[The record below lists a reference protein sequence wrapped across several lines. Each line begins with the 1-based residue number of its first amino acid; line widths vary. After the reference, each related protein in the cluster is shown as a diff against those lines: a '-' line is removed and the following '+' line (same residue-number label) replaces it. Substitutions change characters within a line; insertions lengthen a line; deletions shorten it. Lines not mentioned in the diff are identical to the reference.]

1 MTMDIN
7 NRWKWYHHIRT
18 RTKFN
23 PMNIEQINKISL
35 TELLS
40 ELGCM
45 PIKKRRNTVYF
56 NSPFYN
62 DNKNSF
68 EVDIVKNVWHD
79 RGLNKGGDVISFG
92 RLWHKSNNVEK
103 VIDEFEKYE
112 HLIIG
117 HELSVKPI
125 PKHDADEMIMI
136 SCNRLCN
143 HALLS
148 YLRSRGIDINEAK
161 IFAKEI
167 IYRIEEKNYVALAFK
182 TIYGGYLLH
191 NPYFKGFLGKDG
203 LSILHHETIGVQD
216 TCCIFETYMDF
227 LSYKTLESNGHKLMD
242 TPVPCDYILLH
253 TADYLHNCLQRLVSY
268 KEIHLYLHH
277 SLSGHTMKDTIYG
290 LYKDKTIDESFR
302 YIDDV
307 SLTKYLQYRR

>member
-1 MTMDIN
+1 MIIN
-7 NRWKWYHHIRT
+7 
-18 RTKFN
+18 
-23 PMNIEQINKISL
+23 
-35 TELLS
+35 
-40 ELGCM
+40 
-45 PIKKRRNTVYF
+45 
-56 NSPFYN
+56 
-62 DNKNSF
+62 
-68 EVDIVKNVWHD
+68 
-79 RGLNKGGDVISFG
+79 
-92 RLWHKSNNVEK
+92 
-103 VIDEFEKYE
+103 
-112 HLIIG
+112 
-117 HELSVKPI
+117 
-125 PKHDADEMIMI
+125 
-136 SCNRLCN
+136 SCNRLSN

-253 TADYLHNCLQRLVSY
+253 SADYLHNCLQRLVSY

-277 SLSGHTMKDTIYG
+277 SLSGHTMKETIFG

-302 YIDDV
+302 YIDDI